1 MKKKEISVTLFS
13 VRAAFVLSSLTK
25 STRIHLSSVCRCKIA
40 VLKQIK
46 VGVPLKSKATSQL
59 KHDNI
64 SLLSCY
70 NMQQKTTTTKKTN
83 NNYLTGHIT

>member
-1 MKKKEISVTLFS
+1 MKN

-25 STRIHLSSVCRCKIA
+25 STSIHLSSDCRCKIA

-46 VGVPLKSKATSQL
+46 VGIPLKSKATSQL
-59 KHDNI
+59 KRDNI

-70 NMQQKTTTTKKTN
+70 NMQQKTTTKNKKQKKT